1 MVEEVLDQWY
11 GPQDAFYKVR
21 ADDDT
26 KRKVLQVLESAARG
40 FGRLRAVTQRLD
52 PHAVETLLTKLQAP
66 PIAEI
71 ADMKTLHDVV
81 KLSMDSVVWGNASCT
96 FGAFQI
102 IARQRI
108 RESES
113 VFGLRSIRLSRKLS
127 LTFPSEASLARVS
140 KISPALK
147 KRAAQIKLL
156 LMDVD
161 GTMTDGSVTLLSQ
174 PDGTALE
181 IKTFDAHDGQGLTL
195 AQTAGLRTGSITGR
209 ESAALLR
216 RAHEMKMEFIFMKQ
230 PVKMLA
236 YEEILKKAGVSD
248 SAVAFIG
255 DDLPDI
261 PLMRRV
267 GLAVA
272 VGDAA
277 PEVKE
282 AAHHVTIARGGDGAV
297 REAVE
302 LILKSKGIW
311 EAMID
316 KARA

>member
-1 MVEEVLDQWY
+1 M
-11 GPQDAFYKVR
+11 
-21 ADDDT
+21 
-26 KRKVLQVLESAARG
+26 
-40 FGRLRAVTQRLD
+40 
-52 PHAVETLLTKLQAP
+52 
-66 PIAEI
+66 
-71 ADMKTLHDVV
+71 
-81 KLSMDSVVWGNASCT
+81 
-96 FGAFQI
+96 
-102 IARQRI
+102 
-108 RESES
+108 
-113 VFGLRSIRLSRKLS
+113 
-127 LTFPSEASLARVS
+127 ARVL

-147 KRAAQIKLL
+147 KRAAQISLI

-174 PDGTALE
+174 NDGSALE

-195 AQTAGLRTGSITGR
+195 AQTAGLRTGCITGR

-216 RAHEMKMEFIFMKQ
+216 RAHEMKMEFIYMKQ
-230 PVKMLA
+230 PVKMPA
-236 YEEILKKAGVSD
+236 YEEIIQKAGVSD

-261 PLMRRV
+261 PLLRRV

-272 VGDAA
+272 VGDAV
-277 PEVKE
+277 PEVKNV
-282 AAHHVTIARGGDGAV
+282 AHYTTKALAGRGAV
-297 REAVE
+297 REAIE

>member
-1 MVEEVLDQWY
+1 M
-11 GPQDAFYKVR
+11 
-21 ADDDT
+21 
-26 KRKVLQVLESAARG
+26 
-40 FGRLRAVTQRLD
+40 
-52 PHAVETLLTKLQAP
+52 
-66 PIAEI
+66 
-71 ADMKTLHDVV
+71 
-81 KLSMDSVVWGNASCT
+81 
-96 FGAFQI
+96 
-102 IARQRI
+102 
-108 RESES
+108 
-113 VFGLRSIRLSRKLS
+113 
-127 LTFPSEASLARVS
+127 ARVL

-147 KRAAQIKLL
+147 KRASQITLV

-174 PDGTALE
+174 SDGTALE

-195 AQTAGLRTGSITGR
+195 AQTAGLRTGCITGR

-216 RAHEMKMEFIFMKQ
+216 RAHEMKMEFIYMKQ
-230 PVKMLA
+230 AVKMPA
-236 YEEILKKAGVSD
+236 YEEIVQKAGVSD
-248 SAVAFIG
+248 PAVAFIG

-272 VGDAA
+272 VGDAVT
-277 PEVKE
+277 EVKE
-282 AAHHVTIARGGDGAV
+282 VAHYTTTALAGHGAV
-297 REAVE
+297 RETIE